1 MHAAVLGALS
11 LAQTPLNA
19 TVPPD
24 PEEPSSDGEGLDV
37 RVEESRPAFP
47 LLQRDQIW
55 FDGIGPFVPGIPWQ
69 TDEDLPTSDAFE
81 CLAGAHDGWER
92 IELSN
97 LAFPDRD
104 SASRLFGD
112 AALACASN
120 AAQTGWRGRGR
131 VFVRVNRRE
140 DGEAIATT
148 APLGDDARHDGLLC
162 CLRQAQ
168 APVVSMLRPGGAVR
182 FVLVF
187 SADPAQRHIDLEH
200 TAASLRGGGR
210 EALAIVQS
218 AFTE

>member
-1 MHAAVLGALS
+1 VHAAVLGALS

-24 PEEPSSDGEGLDV
+24 AEERSSEGEWLAV
-37 RVEESRPAFP
+37 PVEESRSAFP
-47 LLQRDQIW
+47 LLQRDHIW
-55 FDGIGPFVPGIPWQ
+55 FDGIGPFAPDMPLH
-69 TDEDLPTSDAFE
+69 TEEDRPTSDAFG

-97 LAFPDRD
+97 LALPDRD
-104 SASRLFGD
+104 SASRLFRD
-112 AALACASN
+112 AAFECAGN

-131 VFVRVNRRE
+131 VFVRVSRGE

-148 APLGDDARHDGLLC
+148 APLDDDARHDGLLC

-168 APVVSMLRPGGAVR
+168 APVVSRLRAGGAVR

-187 SADPAQRHIDLEH
+187 GADPARRYIELEH
-200 TAASLRGGGR
+200 TAASPRGGGR
-210 EALAIVQS
+210 EALAIVQR
-218 AFTE
+218 AFSE